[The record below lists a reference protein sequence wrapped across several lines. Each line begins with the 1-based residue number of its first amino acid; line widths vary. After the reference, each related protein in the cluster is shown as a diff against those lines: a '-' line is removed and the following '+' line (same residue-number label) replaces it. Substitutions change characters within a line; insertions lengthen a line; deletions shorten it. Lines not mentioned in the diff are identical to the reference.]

1 MESNNRSRIWI
12 LGAADPEMALIKDI
26 LRQQGERFVQ
36 ALDEHQRPVYAA
48 NAYDAKYPEIV
59 QAQEIFF
66 VECAILS
73 LRVPD
78 GARIVQI
85 DHHRPGDP
93 GYGGAPATYL
103 ESSSLGQT
111 LLHLEARGKPVEI
124 TKTIRFAAAA
134 DHCLHHAYRGRCPG
148 IDPDA
153 LMRWRLASRAA
164 YQRRPVEALM
174 ADLER
179 ARQCLRK
186 RRDAGEE
193 IPFFKETLPELPE
206 ASAREGIPFCAEL
219 IERGRKKQVIQGASA
234 EVLRQWMQEKEQQGF
249 SVYGD
254 PERGFAGCYLD

>member
-1 MESNNRSRIWI
+1 MGPNKLSRIWI
-12 LGAADPEMALIKDI
+12 LGASDPEMALIKDI

-36 ALDEHQRPVYAA
+36 ALDERRRPVYAA
-48 NAYDAKYPEIV
+48 NAYDAKYPEVV

-66 VECAILS
+66 VECAIAQIRIPS
-73 LRVPD
+73 

-93 GYGGAPATYL
+93 GYGGAPEIYL

-111 LLHLEARGKPVEI
+111 LLHLEARGKLVEI
-124 TKTIRFAAAA
+124 TETIRFAAAA

-164 YQRRPVEALM
+164 HQRRPVEALI
-174 ADLER
+174 ADLDR
-179 ARQCLRK
+179 ARQCLRE

-193 IPFFKETLPELPE
+193 IPFFEETLPELPE
-206 ASAREGIPFCAEL
+206 ASARESIPFCAQL

-234 EVLRQWMQEKEQQGF
+234 EVLRQWMLEKEQQGLV
-249 SVYGD
+249 VYGD
-254 PERGFAGCYLD
+254 PERGFAGCYFD